1 MDKNILAVA
10 LGSMLLGGVA
20 VAAYQSINS
29 DDAPARAFQP
39 LHARPSAAGA
49 TQLDASS
56 TAQAQIAPTAPQL
69 ALADAP
75 RMAYAD
81 VVDVDPVR
89 KSSPRYASV
98 IDVDPVRETSTTSAP
113 REVCNDVVVQDR
125 LPERDGNVGGTVAG
139 ALIGGLV
146 GNQVGGGN
154 GRKLATVAGAVGG
167 GLVGNRV
174 DRNHVGGRVVERVDR
189 QCRTVTDTSQSSRTV
204 GYTVTYRNPDGT
216 VGTQRMSSRPGS
228 RIRVGTDNPV
238 VGYDVTYRY
247 EGAEHTVR
255 MDERPG
261 ARLPVV
267 DGRVVTGTAVAS
279 RG

>member
-20 VAAYQSINS
+20 VAAYNAFGN
-29 DDAPARAFQP
+29 DDAADFQP
-39 LHARPSAAGA
+39 VRAGQQPALGA
-49 TQLDASS
+49 TRLDASAN
-56 TAQAQIAPTAPQL
+56 AQGAIAPTAQL
-69 ALADAP
+69 AVVDTP
-75 RMAYAD
+75 RMEYAD
-81 VVDVDPVR
+81 VVGVEPVR
-89 KSSPRYASV
+89 TSSPRYASV
-98 IDVDPVRETSTTSAP
+98 IDVDPVRETSTTNTP
-113 REVCNDVVVQDR
+113 REVCKDVVVQER

-154 GRKLATVAGAVGG
+154 GRKLATAAGAVGG
-167 GLVGNRV
+167 GLIGNRV

-189 QCRTVTDTSQSSRTV
+189 QCHTVTDTSRSSRTV
-204 GYTVTYRNPDGT
+204 AYNVTYRNPDGT
-216 VGTQRMSSRPGS
+216 VGTQRMASRPGS
-228 RIRVGTDNPV
+228 RIKVGTDRQV

-247 EGAEHTVR
+247 QGSERTLR
-255 MDERPG
+255 MDDRPG

-267 DGRVVTGTAVAS
+267 DGRVVGTPALVS